1 MSSTN
6 YRQNKST
13 EPFKIDH
20 VDPLGQGVSKLN
32 NKIVFVR
39 KTLPDET
46 GFAKVLKSKKG
57 VSFAEKIHL
66 EEASPKR
73 IEPVCPHFET
83 CPSCHFLHTPYDEEI
98 HFKVQTLERDLSYAL
113 PKETKLELQV
123 HRAPQR
129 VNYRTRIQLHF
140 DQKHQQLGY
149 VDPLHADIISVPDCK
164 IAVPEVTQR
173 LVELYQNQSWK
184 ELIPKG
190 EGHLEI
196 ALTERG
202 ELLTSV
208 NKPYSA
214 GGFRQVYPEMNDK
227 LLEVVRREALFFL
240 EQKGRSPVLVDLFG
254 GSGNLSKPLP
264 EFQSTVVDSHV
275 PKIASK
281 DHQSFFQIDLYSPF
295 AIGLFE
301 KLTQV
306 KEAPL
311 LILDPPRSGLKNLN
325 EWVEHLRPEKIF
337 YISCHHATQLRDLK
351 PLWEDYSLE
360 SSHLFD
366 FFPSTFHFETLM
378 ILKRRDC

>member
-6 YRQNKST
+6 YRQSNHS
-13 EPFKIDH
+13 EPFEIEH

-39 KTLPDET
+39 KTLPEET
-46 GFAKVLKSKKG
+46 GLAKILKTKKG
-57 VSFAEKIHL
+57 VSFAQKIHL
-66 EEASPKR
+66 DNVSPKR
-73 IEPVCPHFET
+73 IDPVCPHFET
-83 CPSCHFLHTPYDEEI
+83 CPSCHYLHTSYDDEI
-98 HFKVQTLERDLSYAL
+98 QFKTQTFERDLSFAV
-113 PKETKLELQV
+113 PKDQQRPLNI
-123 HRAPQR
+123 HRASNR
-129 VNYRTRIQLHF
+129 INYRTRIQLHF
-140 DQKHQQLGY
+140 DEKHQQLGY
-149 VDPLHADIISVPDCK
+149 IDPLHEEIITVPDCP
-164 IAVPEVTQR
+164 IGTDEVTKR
-173 LVELYQNQSWK
+173 LRELFENQSWK
-184 ELIPKG
+184 KIVPKG
-190 EGHLEI
+190 KGHIEV
-196 ALTERG
+196 AQTERG
-202 ELLTSV
+202 ELLTSI

-227 LLEVVRREALFFL
+227 LLQVLRLEALSFL

-264 EFQSTVVDSHV
+264 EFQSIVVDSHV

-295 AIGLFE
+295 AVGLFE

-311 LILDPPRSGLKNLN
+311 LILDPPRSGLKNLQ
-325 EWVEHLRPEKIF
+325 EWVELLKPEKIF
-337 YISCHHATQLRDLK
+337 YVSCHHATQLRDLK
-351 PLWEDYSLE
+351 PLWEQYSLE

-378 ILKRRDC
+378 ILKRREC